1 MKKTNK
7 GYLVEARIQLHS
19 LTPKTGNVLGFELQI
34 NDNQGGGKQN
44 VAKWN
49 DTTNESWRNTSQYGI
64 LTFVGKNKLGH

>member
-7 GYLVEARIQLHS
+7 GYLVVARIQLHS

-34 NDNQGGGKQN
+34 DDNQGGGKQN

-49 DTTNESWRNTSQYGI
+49 DKTNESWRNTSQYGI
-64 LTFVGKNKLGH
+64 LTFVGKNKHGH